1 MYYRRIVVCDEN
13 EIRKEKGIRYRSVK
27 APAGVQRCAEKLCHA
42 LHDAHPAGN
51 AGAFLDTGDEK
62 WRNGLYLQNG
72 QIFRKSA
79 GSLALMR

>member
-51 AGAFLDTGDEK
+51 AEAFLDTGDEK
-62 WRNGLYLQNG
+62 WRHGLYLQNG